1 MEDKREK
8 LIFIHQLRAIATLM
22 VMVWHLTIMF
32 WYSNETISALF
43 YLKPVNNAK
52 ERLNFLYANIVDA
65 LRAIGLDFGGFG
77 VAIFFLISGFIIPY
91 SLKNVETFK
100 QRLIF
105 LFKRIMRIWP
115 AYICGFSI
123 GFAALYCYE
132 KLIKSAFPYSIKE
145 WLIQASLCRD
155 WFWVPSIDGIS
166 WTLEKELKFYIL
178 IFILLLLGKLY
189 NKYWIAGISVIMTL
203 FNIILYANTEQLI
216 LYNVRIYQIMSVL
229 GDSFI
234 YLQFIL
240 VGFAFYCFHSR
251 KWDKS
256 TFFII
261 LQFLTAGFLLS
272 AVNSTNENLLRHYI
286 VNYFGAF
293 LLFTDFYLM
302 RDKLKENRLLNF
314 LGDKS
319 YAIYL
324 LHGTNGYILLSIL
337 AGHGLPFLV
346 CILVT
351 VSAVLIMAAL
361 FNRYVEKPIQHATG
375 YLINR
380 MKQS

>member
-1 MEDKREK
+1 MTDKREK
-8 LIFIHQLRAIATLM
+8 LVFIHQLRAIATIM

-32 WYSNETISALF
+32 WYSNETISSLF
-43 YLKPVNNAK
+43 YLKPVNLAK
-52 ERLNFLYANIVDA
+52 ERINIFYTSVADA
-65 LRAIGLDFGGFG
+65 FMAIGFDFGRFG

-91 SLKNVETFK
+91 SLKNVESFK
-100 QRLIF
+100 MKLIF

-132 KLIKSAFPYSIKE
+132 KMTGSGFPYSMKE
-145 WLIQASLCRD
+145 WLVQASLCRD
-155 WFWVPSIDGIS
+155 WFWVPSIDGVS
-166 WTLEKELKFYIL
+166 WTLEMELKFYVL
-178 IFILLLLGKLY
+178 IFILLLLNKLY
-189 NKYWIAGISVIMTL
+189 NKYWIAGISVVMTF
-203 FNIILYANTEQLI
+203 FNIILYANTEKLI
-216 LYNVRIYQIMSVL
+216 SYNVRIYQIMSVL

-234 YLQFIL
+234 YLLFIL
-240 VGFAFYCFHSR
+240 FGFAFYCFHCG
-251 KWDKS
+251 KWDKI
-256 TFFII
+256 TFLII
-261 LQFLTAGFLLS
+261 LQFLSAGFLLS
-272 AVNSTNENLLRHYI
+272 VINSTNGIAFRQFA
-286 VNYFGAF
+286 VNYLGA
-293 LLFTDFYLM
+293 LLIFTDFYLM
-302 RDKLKENRLLNF
+302 RDKLEENRLLNF